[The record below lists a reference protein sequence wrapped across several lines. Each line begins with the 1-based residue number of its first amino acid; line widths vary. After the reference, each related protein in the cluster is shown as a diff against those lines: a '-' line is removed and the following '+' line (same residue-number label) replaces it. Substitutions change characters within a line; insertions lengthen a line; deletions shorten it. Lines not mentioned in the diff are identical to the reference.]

1 MIHDEQFGTPQRRNV
16 LMGAILLIFAVLM
29 VRLYQLQLLYH
40 GELDKKS
47 EENSIRALIKEPI
60 RGYIYDRTGKL
71 VVDVGPSYTVMIVP
85 SEFDK
90 RTMPLLSSLLEMEPR
105 AIEERIARARAYSPY
120 LPSRL
125 KRDIAFQSLAAL
137 EEHLPLLS
145 GITYQVESKRSYP
158 TKARATH
165 LLGYSREISD
175 AQLSHVSAYYRQGD
189 IIGTAGLEARYEPTL
204 RGEKGFEYV
213 SVNSRGQVIGSFEEG
228 MRDVESKE
236 GFDLI
241 LGMDVDLQVFA
252 ESLMTVNHYTGAVVA
267 MDPANGSILAMVSKP
282 DFDPSVMSGVT
293 PSDLWARLNMDPD
306 KPLFNRAA
314 LTRYPPGST
323 FKMVLAAAA
332 LEEGIINEQFRVN
345 CTGGFRFGN
354 RVWKDL
360 HVHGSTNV
368 VEAIQRSCNVF
379 FYTLMFKVGFD
390 TWTKYGLKFGFGR
403 TTGIDT
409 GEETTG
415 LLPSTAYYDTRYGKG
430 KWTQGNLVSLAIGQ
444 GELGVSPLQM
454 ARYAAALANGG
465 TLHQPHAVQFLNNKR
480 TNIMEEVP
488 HAETPMNLSPTTIA
502 LLREGMRRVVQE
514 PGGTASLARV
524 KGIESAGKTGTSENP
539 HGEDHAWYVGFAP
552 FENPTIAVAVL
563 LENSGYGGSKA
574 APLAGMVVEKYLYR
588 ELRRP
593 VPRPASPKAD
603 SVATVTQTLQE
614 NP

>member
-16 LMGAILLIFAVLM
+16 LMGAILVIFAVLM

-60 RGYIYDRTGKL
+60 RGYIYDRSGKL

-85 SEFDK
+85 AEFDK
-90 RTMPLLSSLLEMEPR
+90 RTMPLLSSLLDMEPR

-125 KRDIAFQSLAAL
+125 KRDIGFESLAAL

-145 GITYQVESKRSYP
+145 GISYQVESKRSYP
-158 TKARATH
+158 TNALAPH

-175 AQLSHVSAYYRQGD
+175 AQLSNVGEYYRQGD
-189 IIGTAGLEARYEPTL
+189 VIGTAGLEARYEPTL

-213 SVNSRGQVIGSFEEG
+213 SVNSRGQIIGSFEEG
-228 MRDVESKE
+228 MRDVVSKE

-241 LGMDVDLQVFA
+241 LGMDVELQAFA
-252 ESLMTVNHYTGAVVA
+252 ESLMTVNQYSGAVVA
-267 MDPANGSILAMVSKP
+267 MDPSNGAILAMVSKP
-282 DFDPSVMSGVT
+282 DFDPSILSGVT
-293 PSDLWARLNMDPD
+293 PSELWARLNTDAR
-306 KPLFNRAA
+306 KPLFNRAT

-332 LEEGIINEQFRVN
+332 LERGIINEKTRIH

-379 FYTLMFKVGFD
+379 FYQLMFKVGFD
-390 TWTKYGLKFGFGR
+390 TWTEYGRKFGFGKP
-403 TTGIDT
+403 TGIDT

-415 LLPSTAYYDTRYGKG
+415 LLPSAQYYDTRYGKG
-430 KWTQGNLVSLAIGQ
+430 KWTLGYTVSLAIGQ

-454 ARYAAALANGG
+454 VRYVAALANGG
-465 TLHQPHAVQFLNNKR
+465 TMLRPHAVMFINNKS
-480 TNIMEEVP
+480 TGKIEEVE
-488 HAETPMNLSPTTIA
+488 HEKTPLGISAKTMELI
-502 LLREGMRRVVQE
+502 REGMRRVVQE
-514 PGGTASLARV
+514 PGGTAGLARV

-539 HGEDHAWYVGFAP
+539 HGDDHAWYVGFAP
-552 FENPTIAVAVL
+552 FEHPTIAIAVM

-588 ELRRP
+588 QLRRP
-593 VPRPASPKAD
+593 IPRPAAPKPD
-603 SVATVTQTLQE
+603 SVATLTESLRG

>member
-16 LMGAILLIFAVLM
+16 LMGTILVIFAVLM
-29 VRLYQLQLLYH
+29 IRLYQLQLLYH

-85 SEFDK
+85 AEFDRK
-90 RTMPLLSSLLEMEPR
+90 TLPLLSSLLDMEPR
-105 AIEERIARARAYSPY
+105 AIEERITRARAYSPY

-125 KRDIAFQSLAAL
+125 KRDIGFRALAAL
-137 EEHLPLLS
+137 EEHLPMLD
-145 GITYQVESKRSYP
+145 GISYQVESKRSYP
-158 TKARATH
+158 TNARAPH

-175 AQLSHVSAYYRQGD
+175 AQLTQVGEYYRQGD
-189 IIGTAGLEARYEPTL
+189 VIGTAGLEARYEPAL
-204 RGEKGFEYV
+204 RGVKGFEYV

-228 MRDVESKE
+228 SRDVVSKE

-241 LGMDVDLQVFA
+241 LGMDVELQAFA
-252 ESLMTVNHYTGAVVA
+252 ESLMTVNRYSGALVA
-267 MDPANGSILAMVSKP
+267 MDPSDGSILAMVSKP
-282 DFDPSVMSGVT
+282 DFDPAIMSGVT
-293 PSDLWARLNMDPD
+293 PSDLWARLNTDTT
-306 KPLFNRAA
+306 KPLFNRAT

-323 FKMVLAAAA
+323 YKMVLAAAA
-332 LEEGIINEQFRVN
+332 LEEGIIDERTRIQ

-379 FYTLMFKVGFD
+379 FYQLIFKVGFD
-390 TWTKYGLKFGFGR
+390 NWTNYGRKFGFGMP
-403 TTGIDT
+403 TGIDT
-409 GEETTG
+409 GEETNG
-415 LLPSTAYYDTRYGKG
+415 LLPSTEYYNNRYGKG

-454 ARYAAALANGG
+454 ARYVAALANGG
-465 TLHQPHAVQFLNNKR
+465 TLHQPHAVRFMNNKR
-480 TNIMEEVP
+480 TNTIEEVP
-488 HAETPMNLSPTTIA
+488 HAQTPVNMSAATMELI
-502 LLREGMRRVVQE
+502 REGMRRVVQE
-514 PGGTASLARV
+514 PGGTAGLARV
-524 KGIESAGKTGTSENP
+524 KGIESAGKTGTAENP

-552 FENPTIAVAVL
+552 FENPTIAIAVM

-588 ELRRP
+588 QLRRP
-593 VPRPASPKAD
+593 VPRPVPPKAD
-603 SVATVTQTLQE
+603 SVKTLTQSS
-614 NP
+614 PDVP